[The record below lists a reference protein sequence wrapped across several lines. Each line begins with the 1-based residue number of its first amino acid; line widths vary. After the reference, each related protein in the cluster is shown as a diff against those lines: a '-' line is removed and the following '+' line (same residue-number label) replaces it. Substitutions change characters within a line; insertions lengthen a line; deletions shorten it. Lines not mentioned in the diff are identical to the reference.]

1 MLNLNFSQQVI
12 HELFFKKKYKNI
24 EPQISRKEAIAKFIS
39 LINKRLNSGEE
50 CAKLLK
56 GKLKVNP
63 KLEGTDAYNKFI
75 NGKDKY
81 DHFDITVCRID
92 MSQFKGKTY
101 KGKYIDPADDDWIGD
116 AEEIVYD
123 LIVPAEEELIK
134 YGYSLEYDGDAV
146 DCILFV
152 ILEVGARIKIGD

>member
-1 MLNLNFSQQVI
+1 MIGIDFCDQVI

-24 EPQISRKEAIAKFIS
+24 EPQISRKEAIAKFTS

-92 MSQFKGKTY
+92 MRQFLRKTY

-116 AEEIVYD
+116 AYEIVYD
-123 LIVPAEEELIK
+123 LVVPAEEEFNK
-134 YGYSLEYDGDAV
+134 FGYSLEYDGDAV
-146 DCILFV
+146 DCILL
-152 ILEVGARIKIGD
+152 IIITVGARIKIND